1 MGNRRGMSDAGEET
15 GKRQTIDAKAYSFVW
30 IQIMA
35 KDMRPQSVAIRSRS
49 SIEFLL
55 FVAKTR
61 QKDFGSIEPL
71 CQAIFSPSSHHA
83 GLMTV
88 MMTILPAS
96 SRALSVVAMTLPPN
110 SASASANASFTSR
123 SVSR

>member
-61 QKDFGSIEPL
+61 QKDFGSIAPL
-71 CQAIFSPSSHHA
+71 FQAIFSVYA
-83 GLMTV
+83 GLITV